1 MALLF
6 TATPA
11 IKRAVTSINALES
24 SKFPLLLTRIT
35 QKLHLKDDRTFS
47 EDEESKLQD
56 ALGLTAGDLELV
68 LQTLEFF
75 LQQAAYHAA
84 KPAVFTQQLQQL
96 DMDEDKVKT
105 VVEAWTSSGREV
117 VQRLRQRTLNPKQLE
132 DINWRLNLQM
142 AQSTQLKMKMPNAM
156 FELGVKNENTDKQE
170 KIKMEFTHDE
180 LYQFYTQ
187 LEMVQKQLDSLS

>member
-11 IKRAVTSINALES
+11 IKRAVASINALEP

-47 EDEESKLQD
+47 EEEETKLQD
-56 ALGLTAGDLELV
+56 ALALTAGDLELV

-132 DINWRLNLQM
+132 DINWRLSLQM
-142 AQSTQLKMKMPNAM
+142 AQATQVKMKMPNAM
-156 FELGVKNENTDKQE
+156 FELAVKNENTDTRE
-170 KIKMEFTHDE
+170 KIRMEFTHDE
-180 LYQFYTQ
+180 LYKFYNQ
-187 LEMVQKQLDSLS
+187 LETIQKQLDSLS